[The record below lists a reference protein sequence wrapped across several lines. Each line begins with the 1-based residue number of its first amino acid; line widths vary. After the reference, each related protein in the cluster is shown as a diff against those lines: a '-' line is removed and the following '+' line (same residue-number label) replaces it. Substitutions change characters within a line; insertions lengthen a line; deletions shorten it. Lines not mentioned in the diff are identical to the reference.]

1 MANFYQIR
9 RYIQK
14 REEIGRKG
22 EIRRDPSKLGL
33 SLLNREGC
41 QVWIQWTHLGEYH
54 SGFFQDSVVYSQ
66 D

>member
-41 QVWIQWTHLGEYH
+41 RVCFLLLKHGSTFNWM
-54 SGFFQDSVVYSQ
+54 
-66 D
+66 